1 MDQLGPSQRFASVVN
16 ESNYSHTQAERRSDF
31 ADFFAAFFAAF
42 LPLTDISISFC
53 PLGALR
59 RFVCFGAFSVL
70 MLCFNAS
77 IRSTTFAPLGRGLWA
92 IVLPWRFA
100 LISSVQSLYATE
112 LELNHFG
119 DILVPPRAT
128 IA

>member
-1 MDQLGPSQRFASVVN
+1 MKVI
-16 ESNYSHTQAERRSDF
+16 YSHTQAERRSDF

-112 LELNHFG
+112 LELNHSD

-128 IA
+128 LA